1 MSQKN
6 YNIEVLENDSG
17 TFNLSFKVI
26 IIGDSGVGK
35 SCLSLMGTQNTFNQK
50 YSPTIALEFTS
61 FNIKINDKE
70 IRLHIWD
77 TCGQELYRSLI
88 SNFYRNSSLALLV
101 YSIDNK
107 DSFSSLDSWL
117 NEIKINGTPDI
128 NLFLIGNKVDLE
140 NKRVISKE
148 MAETFS
154 KNNNI
159 QYFFETS
166 AKTGFNA
173 QNVFIEA
180 AKLLYEQHIQH
191 QERLSKIDP
200 LLHLNNDKNNL
211 LEPIKEDEEDD
222 NPGQN
227 ERKKKCC

>member
-17 TFNLSFKVI
+17 TFNLSFKII

-35 SCLSLMGTQNTFNQK
+35 SCLSLMGTKNTFNQS
-50 YSPTIALEFTS
+50 YAPTIAFEFKS
-61 FNIKINDKE
+61 FNIKIDDIE

-88 SNFYRNSSLALLV
+88 SSFYRNSSLALLV
-101 YSIDNK
+101 FAINNK
-107 DSFSSLDSWL
+107 ESFLHLDSWL
-117 NEIKINGTPDI
+117 NEIKINGSPDI

-140 NKRVISKE
+140 NERVVSKE
-148 MAETFS
+148 MVENFS

-159 QYFFETS
+159 QFFFETS

-180 AKLLYEQHIQH
+180 SKLLYEQHLQH
-191 QERLSKIDP
+191 QERLSKQDP
-200 LLHLNNDKNNL
+200 LLQLSNGKNNE

-227 ERKKKCC
+227 RKEKKCC